1 MPTFS
6 SERPVWQLA
15 IDLFGVTGGVG
26 VLKKITIHG
35 FKSIER
41 QSIALG
47 PLNVLIGA
55 NGSGKSN
62 LLGALSFFRTSAL
75 GSIDVRVQQ
84 LGGAERLL
92 FHGKKATKACFF
104 ACEGDDFSYEQ
115 TLVPVAG
122 DRLQVAKERL
132 AILGL
137 EDEWATGGA
146 YITSI
151 EKRLRDEKQD
161 HLKNSVAM
169 GDMTEEEAEQ
179 QLDLFPSA
187 KRQIEGW
194 RLYHLHDTS
203 ATAAVKSTC
212 NIDDNR
218 FLREDAS
225 NLASYLYWL
234 KLKQAAE
241 YRRIVAAIRLAAPY
255 FDDFV
260 LEPLRHNEKMIRL
273 VWKQRD
279 SDAYFDADSLSDG
292 TLRFVSLT
300 TLLNQPYRSLPT
312 LIVID
317 EPELGLHPLAI
328 RLLAEMLDAAAE
340 HTQVLVA
347 TQSVTLL
354 DHFSLQQIIVAEHD
368 GQGSVFRRLNPADY
382 RLWVDNFS
390 VGELWE
396 KNVLG
401 GRP

>member
-1 MPTFS
+1 M
-6 SERPVWQLA
+6 
-15 IDLFGVTGGVG
+15 
-26 VLKKITIHG
+26 LKKITIHG

-137 EDEWATGGA
+137 EDEWAIGGA
-146 YITSI
+146 DITSI

-203 ATAAVKSTC
+203 ATAAVKSNC

>member
-1 MPTFS
+1 M
-6 SERPVWQLA
+6 
-15 IDLFGVTGGVG
+15 
-26 VLKKITIHG
+26 LKKITIHG

-137 EDEWATGGA
+137 EEEWAIGGA
-146 YITSI
+146 DITSI

-382 RLWVDNFS
+382 RQWVDNFS